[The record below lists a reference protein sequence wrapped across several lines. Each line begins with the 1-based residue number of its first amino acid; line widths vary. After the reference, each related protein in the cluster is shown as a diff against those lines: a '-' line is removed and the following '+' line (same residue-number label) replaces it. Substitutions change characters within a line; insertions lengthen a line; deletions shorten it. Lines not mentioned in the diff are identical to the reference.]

1 MFMYTV
7 TVHWM
12 RDGEDHLLTH
22 LFKNK
27 KDAMDCFKQEIVEAE
42 QDLIEDFH
50 IVERDEMSYIKYY
63 DGDYVNNHDVIIVTE
78 FNMEDV
84 K

>member
-1 MFMYTV
+1 MLSFKGGSNMFMYTV

-27 KDAMDCFKQEIVEAE
+27 KVANLQNKKKIFSFTW
-42 QDLIEDFH
+42 L
-50 IVERDEMSYIKYY
+50 EM
-63 DGDYVNNHDVIIVTE
+63 V
-78 FNMEDV
+78 
-84 K
+84 